1 MAEICFSIL
10 RKTIREENDVVVG
23 GKHPKKYM
31 QNTTE
36 RGKKEIRH
44 AIMGEGIAF
53 LQKQL
58 NSRQPKAM
66 VWQLGDISKPIFTTN
81 MGLIKNLEEESM
93 TGGILLF

>member
-1 MAEICFSIL
+1 
-10 RKTIREENDVVVG
+10 
-23 GKHPKKYM
+23 
-31 QNTTE
+31 
-36 RGKKEIRH
+36 
-44 AIMGEGIAF
+44 MGEGIAF